1 MLRFVIFLAV
11 LNSVVVDGFAFDNDL
26 QYSLQRKKN
35 GQPVVSDRWMVSA
48 ANPYAVKAGAKI
60 LAKGGTA
67 ADAMVAVQSVLGLVE
82 PQSSG
87 IGGGAFLIWY
97 DAASG
102 QITTLDGRETASR
115 HVTPQLFQDASGEPL
130 KFFEAV
136 VGGKSVGVPGTPA
149 LMLDAHK
156 RWGRLSWSSLFEP
169 GISLAKS
176 GFKVSPRPVSYTHLT
191 LPTTPY
197 V

>member
-1 MLRFVIFLAV
+1 MPSKQVP
-11 LNSVVVDGFAFDNDL
+11 N
-26 QYSLQRKKN
+26 
-35 GQPVVSDRWMVSA
+35 
-48 ANPYAVKAGAKI
+48 
-60 LAKGGTA
+60 LAKGGSA

-97 DAASG
+97 DAASR

-176 GFKVSPRPVSYTHLT
+176 GFEYPQDYQCWCHAIAALDAI
-191 LPTTPY
+191 
-197 V
+197 